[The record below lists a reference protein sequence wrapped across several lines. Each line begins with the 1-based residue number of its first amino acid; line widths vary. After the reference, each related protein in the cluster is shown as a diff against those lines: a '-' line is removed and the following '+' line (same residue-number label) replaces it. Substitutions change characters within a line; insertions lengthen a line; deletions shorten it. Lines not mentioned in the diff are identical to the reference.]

1 MKRASIFCF
10 SGRGA
15 ETARRVAAALEGY
28 KTQCLAPKGDLKAL
42 VADCF
47 PTADAL
53 IFVGACGIAVRAVA
67 PHLAGKAVDP
77 AVLVTDERGE
87 YVISLLSGHIGGAND
102 LARRVAAAIGAVPV
116 ITTATDVNGR
126 FSADSWAAE
135 RGLYIGDLRA
145 AKRFSAGILCRD
157 LPLSSDFPLEGPL
170 PPGVFVGSAGD
181 LGLAISCRAKH
192 PFDET
197 LLLIPRILH
206 LGIGC
211 RRGAAAEAIDAAVR
225 SSLEEAGLCPQAVCG
240 AASIDL
246 KRGEPGLIAWARASS
261 LPLGFYSA
269 DELNAVPGEY
279 SGSDFVKQTV
289 GVDNVC
295 ERAAMRDAGEGAQLI
310 VKKTGLG
317 GVTIA
322 IAQEKW
328 SACFE

>member
-1 MKRASIFCF
+1 MKKQC
-10 SGRGA
+10 
-15 ETARRVAAALEGY
+15 VLLAALA
-28 KTQCLAPKGDLKAL
+28 LAMGAP
-42 VADCF
+42 
-47 PTADAL
+47 
-53 IFVGACGIAVRAVA
+53 VGLTSVDHNVGFTAVA
-67 PHLAGKAVDP
+67 QTNTITGT
-77 AVLVTDERGE
+77 VTDANGE
-87 YVISLLSGHIGGAND
+87 PI
-102 LARRVAAAIGAVPV
+102 IGASVQEV
-116 ITTATDVNGR
+116 GTTRGTATDVNGR

-246 KRGEPGLIAWARASS
+246 KRGEPGLIAWARASL